1 MRSIEIEGDTI
12 DEAIGKALTALRVE
26 RDRVEIEILSSATK
40 GLLGFGS
47 RRARV
52 RATVRE
58 SLAATLRNEMARD
71 VSRGTSDGGPME
83 ASDVAVPTPPPQ
95 THIEPTARPAAPAVE
110 RAREVLDG
118 ILAHLGAS
126 CRIEAREGADS
137 GVVVLAVSGAGSGL
151 VIGRRGQTLDAI
163 EYLLNRI
170 TARVEEDGLRRI
182 VLDVEGYRERREE
195 SLEQLARRLAH
206 KATQTGRVV
215 TLNPMSPRDRR
226 IVHLALQDSPG
237 VVTRSQGVGYYR
249 KVLILPEDR
258 GRRPAPRAP
267 SER

>member
-12 DEAIGKALTALRVE
+12 DEAIANALAALRVE
-26 RDRVEIEILSSATK
+26 RDRVEVEILGSATK
-40 GLLGFGS
+40 GLFGFGS
-47 RRARV
+47 RRARI

-58 SLAATLRNEMARD
+58 SLAATLRKEMAQD
-71 VSRGTSDGGPME
+71 VSRGTSDSAPAE
-83 ASDVAVPTPPPQ
+83 ASEVAAPSPPQ
-95 THIEPTARPAAPAVE
+95 ANVEAIARPVE
-110 RAREVLDG
+110 RAREVLEG

-126 CRIEAREGADS
+126 CRIEARDGADS
-137 GVVVLAVSGAGSGL
+137 QVVIFGVSGAGSGL

-170 TARVEEDGLRRI
+170 TARAEDEGLRRI

-195 SLEQLARRLAH
+195 SLEQLARRLAR
-206 KATQTGRVV
+206 KVTQTGRVV

-258 GRRPAPRAP
+258 GGRPAPRAS